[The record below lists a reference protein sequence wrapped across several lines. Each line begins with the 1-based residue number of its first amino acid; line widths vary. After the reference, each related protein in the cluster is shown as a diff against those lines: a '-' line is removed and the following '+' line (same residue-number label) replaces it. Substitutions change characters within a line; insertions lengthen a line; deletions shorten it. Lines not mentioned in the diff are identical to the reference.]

1 MPGTEQSAANK
12 AVLDLPLGGS
22 FKRGLCVVVH
32 GSVHLCVR
40 PWTVEWEEEGR
51 GRKDRFKEVLIEIF
65 ICSFSTWFLDG

>member
-1 MPGTEQSAANK
+1 M
-12 AVLDLPLGGS
+12 
-22 FKRGLCVVVH
+22 VVH

-40 PWTVEWEEEGR
+40 PWTVEWEGEGR